1 VQKFAVV
8 RFDCCSVGA
17 APPSPANAG
26 MIEPGTYS
34 SPYAFRK
41 SSRLMP
47 DWRQIV
53 RNVAPLIRE

>member
-1 VQKFAVV
+1 
-8 RFDCCSVGA
+8 
-17 APPSPANAG
+17 